1 MNTPSYP
8 IDSKING
15 VNISYLTI
23 SAKHS
28 IAQWTSF
35 VFRIS
40 SHEAR
45 MPCLGMKFRRVVI
58 GYILSDEEEESIF
71 QRVEHFKTSVDL
83 FKPSKNHRNM

>member
-1 MNTPSYP
+1 
-8 IDSKING
+8 
-15 VNISYLTI
+15 
-23 SAKHS
+23 
-28 IAQWTSF
+28 
-35 VFRIS
+35 
-40 SHEAR
+40 